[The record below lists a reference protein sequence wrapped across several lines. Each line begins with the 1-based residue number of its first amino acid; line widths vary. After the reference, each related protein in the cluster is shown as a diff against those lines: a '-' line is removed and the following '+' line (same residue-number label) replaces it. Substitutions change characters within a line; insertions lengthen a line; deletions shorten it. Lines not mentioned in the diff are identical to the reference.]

1 MSRVIAIANQ
11 KGGVG
16 KTTTAV
22 NLAAALG
29 VAEKKTL
36 LVDIDPQGNASSGLG
51 LDTENLQRGTY
62 HVLIGEAPIET
73 ALETTELPYLNVLP
87 SNIDLIGAEIELLNI
102 PEREYRLRRAIGEI
116 QDRYEYIIIDCP
128 PSLSLLTVN
137 ALSAA
142 GSIIVPMQCE
152 YFALEG
158 LSQLMKTIGLIRT
171 NFNEALFLE
180 GILLTMFSAQTNL
193 SRQVAAEVREHFP
206 DKVFETIIPRNVRV
220 SEAPS
225 FGQPVILYDIRST
238 GAQAYFSFAKE
249 VVFNG
254 TKGAGEG
261 AQGPHTG
268 HKAP

>member
-29 VAEKKTL
+29 VAEKRTL

-51 LDTENLQRGTY
+51 IDTENLSLGTY
-62 HVLIGEAPIET
+62 HALIGEVPMEE
-73 ALETTELPYLNVLP
+73 ALSSTELPCLSVVP
-87 SNIDLIGAEIELLNI
+87 SNIDLIGAEIELLNLS
-102 PEREYRLRRAIGEI
+102 EREYRLRRAIGAI
-116 QDRYEYIIIDCP
+116 RRRYEYVIIDCP

-142 GSIIVPMQCE
+142 DCIIVPMQCE

-158 LSQLMKTIGLIRT
+158 LSQLMKTIGLIRS
-171 NFNEALFLE
+171 NFNEGLFLE

-206 DKVFETIIPRNVRV
+206 GKVFETVIPRNVRV

-254 TKGAGEG
+254 TKGVGEG
-261 AQGPHTG
+261 AQGSHTG
-268 HKAP
+268 HEAD